1 MRKSIALQSH
11 WLSGVQAQQ
20 FIQPPFDL
28 VVDCVPD
35 WIGHGDFLE
44 TLESACE
51 LFALLGVAFL
61 SDLFDE
67 FQRQRSAS
75 AFVAV
80 DCAAHENV
88 MRTEESFDVGQRYGS
103 SLVNNYQVSVTDF
116 ISICGKHV
124 LNELRVCLFYFDSDY
139 WLVVVFR

>member
-1 MRKSIALQSH
+1 MRKSITFQSD

-20 FIQPPFDL
+20 FVEPPFDL
-28 VVDCVPD
+28 VVECVPD

-61 SDLFDE
+61 SDFFDE
-67 FQRQRSAS
+67 FQRQGSSS

-80 DCAAHENV
+80 DCAAHKNV
-88 MRTEESFDVGQRYGS
+88 MRAEEGFDIGQRNGS
-103 SLVNNYQVSVTDF
+103 SFVNNNQVCVADF
-116 ISICGKHV
+116 VRICGKHV
-124 LNELRVCLFYFDSDY
+124 LNELRVRLFYFDSDY